1 MTLIA
6 ESSPPRSRV
15 EDGFA
20 VKDGFAARLGF
31 VARCALLVVLAAPL
45 AGQGPDRTTDDANFV
60 KTPGGTVLGRI
71 MRGAAVTFGATDGAW
86 REVTLEGWVTTGAVR
101 ADARDGFDVSIRTD
115 GGAPMRTNPASAAP
129 VRAMAGF
136 GALFDR
142 LEARSGWV
150 HLRRK
155 GWMPLAATQTTP
167 QPAAAAAAAP
177 PPPSPAP
184 LPDSG
189 EVAVQGGAVFSAVA
203 GGAPVGQLE
212 VTRRVELL
220 ERRDGWNRVQ
230 MEVWVRDAQLR
241 GAPSGGPIT
250 AAAILADPDRYIGE
264 TVEWSLQVLAVQR
277 ADELRPELPPGQP
290 YVLARGPLPETGF
303 VYLVVRGEQVAEFN
317 GLSPLAE
324 VRVRATVRAGRT
336 RYLPTPVLDLVRRL
350 D

>member
-15 EDGFA
+15 
-20 VKDGFAARLGF
+20 KDGFAAR
-31 VARCALLVVLAAPL
+31 CALLLVLAAPL
-45 AGQGPDRTTDDANFV
+45 AGQGPDRTTDDADFF

-86 REVTLEGWVTTGAVR
+86 REVTLEGWVATGAVR

-150 HLRRK
+150 HLRRT
-155 GWMPLAATQTTP
+155 GWLPLAATRTTP
-167 QPAAAAAAAP
+167 PPAATAPAPAAAP
-177 PPPSPAP
+177 PPPSPAS

-220 ERRDGWNRVQ
+220 ERRDGWNRVS

-317 GLSPLAE
+317 KLSPLAE